1 MPHRPHL
8 PLLFRCICQLDLR
21 LAIFAKGKDAR
32 SSSPMDH
39 VASPPSPLPSS
50 HRTTLLP
57 SSDSREHCRCR
68 RARHVSFSRVQS
80 PLPPPFSSFLS
91 HFFVWPLLSSPQ
103 TRPVTP
109 LLEVNVTNVGNERER
124 APTSLSPAP
133 YLDGSGMGRCDAEWP
148 SGSPRNLGD
157 ESGGRRRRRSVCTF
171 AGPRG
176 REKAAGRTDGRR
188 RALFVPMIAAADVA
202 PSDSERFAFVPPA
215 LFSVFA
221 VDKVAKCLLFSSFGL
236 WTKVENS
243 EFNRCTVEMSGF
255 LPTRFHELE
264 EGISKNHFQS

>member
-1 MPHRPHL
+1 MIKCHTCHAFQMYL
-8 PLLFRCICQLDLR
+8 TSAGLFLQR
-21 LAIFAKGKDAR
+21 GKMR
-32 SSSPMDH
+32 DH
-39 VASPPSPLPSS
+39 HPPWTTWPPRPLPSY

-80 PLPPPFSSFLS
+80 PLPPSFSSFLS

-133 YLDGSGMGRCDAEWP
+133 YLDGSGMGRCDAEWRR
-148 SGSPRNLGD
+148 GSPRNLGD
-157 ESGGRRRRRSVCTF
+157 ESGGQRRRSVCTF

-176 REKAAGRTDGRR
+176 REKAAGGRTDG
-188 RALFVPMIAAADVA
+188 DG
-202 PSDSERFAFVPPA
+202 ER
-215 LFSVFA
+215 
-221 VDKVAKCLLFSSFGL
+221 CSF
-236 WTKVENS
+236 
-243 EFNRCTVEMSGF
+243 
-255 LPTRFHELE
+255 P
-264 EGISKNHFQS
+264 